1 MKTTLLIM
9 AAGLGSRYGGNKQID
24 HNGPHGEILLEYSIY
39 DAMAAGFDKVVFVI
53 KRSMADT
60 FRELIG
66 DKIAKKVEVEYAYQE
81 YDSLP
86 EGFVPPE
93 GRTKPYGTVHAVLV
107 AKDLIHEPFA
117 VINADDY
124 YGKDAFATMAN
135 SLKEMQGKTNVA
147 SMVAYRLKN
156 TVSENG
162 HVTRGVCARDDKNHL
177 VKVQE
182 TYKIKP
188 FPDGTI
194 RDVNFR
200 EEGDILDPEALVSM
214 NFWGLTPWFFG
225 AAARDFAAFL
235 RADNGDPM
243 KKEFVLPT
251 EIDALMHSR
260 IANLFYAAYGRRDSQ
275 EQCGAG
281 QHTNNRITGGTASRG
296 MTDTIGYEE
305 AHAINPN
312 VTNSLVDNM
321 VHQYAW
327 YRGEDD
333 YGGATVTQVNNICCL
348 GYEDIYGH
356 KYDMMDGVDLPN
368 DSGNAGKWRIWM
380 PDGTTRMV
388 KGGTSSGVWITAV
401 AHGKYMDVVPVGS
414 VSGSSSTH
422 YCDMYYISTA
432 ASRVVYRG
440 NYNANPNGG
449 VSMSNANNDSSNAS
463 TSIGSRL
470 AFRGRLVKAATVAAF
485 KSISE
490 VA

>member
-24 HNGPHGEILLEYSIY
+24 HIGPHGEILLEYSIY
-39 DAMAAGFDKVVFVI
+39 DAVAAGFDKVVFVI

-86 EGFVPPE
+86 DGFVPPE

-107 AKDLIHEPFA
+107 AKDLIHEP
-117 VINADDY
+117 
-124 YGKDAFATMAN
+124 
-135 SLKEMQGKTNVA
+135 L
-147 SMVAYRLKN
+147 MVAYRLKN

-251 EIDALMHSR
+251 EIDALMHSDGLTVDVLSTDAVWFGVTYR
-260 IANLFYAAYGRRDSQ
+260 EDKPYVMGELKKLHD
-275 EQCGAG
+275 AG
-281 QHTNNRITGGTASRG
+281 Q
-296 MTDTIGYEE
+296 YPE
-305 AHAINPN
+305 
-312 VTNSLVDNM
+312 SL
-321 VHQYAW
+321 
-327 YRGEDD
+327 
-333 YGGATVTQVNNICCL
+333 
-348 GYEDIYGH
+348 
-356 KYDMMDGVDLPN
+356 
-368 DSGNAGKWRIWM
+368 
-380 PDGTTRMV
+380 
-388 KGGTSSGVWITAV
+388 
-401 AHGKYMDVVPVGS
+401 
-414 VSGSSSTH
+414 
-422 YCDMYYISTA
+422 
-432 ASRVVYRG
+432 
-440 NYNANPNGG
+440 
-449 VSMSNANNDSSNAS
+449 
-463 TSIGSRL
+463 
-470 AFRGRLVKAATVAAF
+470 
-485 KSISE
+485 
-490 VA
+490 

>member
-24 HNGPHGEILLEYSIY
+24 HIGPHGEILLEYSIY

-86 EGFVPPE
+86 DGFVPPE

-124 YGKDAFATMAN
+124 YGKDAFATMAK

-214 NFWGLTPWFFG
+214 NFWGFSPLYLRELERRFP
-225 AAARDFAAFL
+225 AFL
-235 RADNGDPM
+235 DENLPRNPLKCEYFVPSVVDAQLRA
-243 KKEFVLPT
+243 
-251 EIDALMHSR
+251 
-260 IANLFYAAYGRRDSQ
+260 
-275 EQCGAG
+275 
-281 QHTNNRITGGTASRG
+281 GTADVT
-296 MTDTIGYEE
+296 MLHTDDAWHG
-305 AHAINPN
+305 
-312 VTNSLVDNM
+312 VTYHD
-321 VHQYAW
+321 
-327 YRGEDD
+327 
-333 YGGATVTQVNNICCL
+333 
-348 GYEDIYGH
+348 
-356 KYDMMDGVDLPN
+356 DLP
-368 DSGNAGKWRIWM
+368 DVVAALRALRAAGKYPDNIW
-380 PDGTTRMV
+380 
-388 KGGTSSGVWITAV
+388 
-401 AHGKYMDVVPVGS
+401 
-414 VSGSSSTH
+414 
-422 YCDMYYISTA
+422 
-432 ASRVVYRG
+432 
-440 NYNANPNGG
+440 
-449 VSMSNANNDSSNAS
+449 
-463 TSIGSRL
+463 
-470 AFRGRLVKAATVAAF
+470 
-485 KSISE
+485 
-490 VA
+490 